1 MSSFE
6 SRDSF
11 SNFPPLGK
19 AIKLSSSLICDR
31 PAKEIQIHLNDLIH
45 SISQQFSIITSIPKR
60 TTSLSS
66 DSFRATRTPSLTPT
80 TPRSPISPITPHTPT
95 ASHPKSS
102 HTVTFSPIHKS
113 FDDNSTHKQI
123 TKPYHWATL
132 YVLIK
137 ICLTDLEYW
146 EKGTG
151 HPEGRISDMFYSHP
165 KLLYMCRETK
175 LKDQRRLIE
184 NILTDLG
191 KMKET
196 VYKFLRTKN

>member
-1 MSSFE
+1 MSSLFE

-11 SNFPPLGK
+11 SNFPPLAK

-45 SISQQFSIITSIPKR
+45 SISQQISIITSIPKR

-66 DSFRATRTPSLTPT
+66 DPFRASRTPSLTST
-80 TPRSPISPITPHTPT
+80 TPRSPMSPTTPRAPT
-95 ASHPKSS
+95 ALHPKSS
-102 HTVTFSPIHKS
+102 VTFSSIHNS
-113 FDDNSTHKQI
+113 IDDNLSHKQI

-175 LKDQRRLIE
+175 LKDQRKLIE

-191 KMKET
+191 KMKEN
-196 VYKFLRTKN
+196 VYKLLRTKN